1 MNEPYLPDVPVTP
14 IALHPAVPAA
24 RARVIAAARDL
35 LAVPD
40 AALDRAW
47 PWRDSEADVRYGFYR
62 AYETLEAAGAAVRRA
77 LDEADTRRAP
87 GARRVAAATAAR
99 WELHAQVLPLD
110 ATTLGAS
117 PGGGEWTVRQ
127 TLGHIVSAQR
137 AYGRFTAWWL
147 LQHDAAP
154 FPDAVPEALFEAMPD
169 EAVEGEGTPDEIR
182 ERLDGLLDAGMA
194 HLGGLDDDA
203 LAVPARWSGIRVDVG
218 FRLGRWSSHIREHTV
233 QVDKTLVMLGWAPR
247 EVDRLVGLMVGAY
260 GRLEEQVF
268 GLPAAA
274 LERGGED
281 GRTPATLIEAAT
293 TQVAADAA
301 SVRASAG
308 A

>member
-1 MNEPYLPDVPVTP
+1 MNEPYLSDVPFAP

-24 RARVIAAARDL
+24 RARIIAAARDL

-40 AALDRAW
+40 VALERAW

-62 AYETLEAAGAAVRRA
+62 AYETLEAAGAAIRRA
-77 LDEADTRRAP
+77 LDEAGTRPAP
-87 GARRVAAATAAR
+87 GARRAAAATGAR
-99 WELHAQVLPLD
+99 WELHARLLPLD
-110 ATTLGAS
+110 ATALDAS
-117 PGGGEWTVRQ
+117 PGGEEWTVRQ

-147 LQHDAAP
+147 LQRDAAP
-154 FPDAVPEALFEAMPD
+154 LPDAVPEALYEVMPD
-169 EAVEGEGTPDEIR
+169 EAVEGEGTLDEIGA
-182 ERLDGLLDAGMA
+182 RLDVLLDAGMA
-194 HLGGLDDDA
+194 HLGGLDDEA

-233 QVDKTLVMLGWAPR
+233 QVDKTLAMIGWSPR
-247 EVDRLVGLMVGAY
+247 EVDRLVGLVVGAY

-274 LERGGED
+274 LERGGDD

-293 TQVAADAA
+293 TRVAADAA

>member
-14 IALHPAVPAA
+14 IALHPAVTAA
-24 RARVIAAARDL
+24 RARVIAAVRDL

-40 AALDRAW
+40 AALERAW

-62 AYETLEAAGAAVRRA
+62 AYETFEAAGAAVRRA
-77 LDEADTRRAP
+77 LDEAGTRSAP
-87 GARRVAAATAAR
+87 GARRAAASTAAR
-99 WELHAQVLPLD
+99 WDLHGRLLVLD
-110 ATTLGAS
+110 AAALDAA
-117 PGGGEWTVRQ
+117 PGGKEWTVRQ

-147 LQHDAAP
+147 LQRDTAP
-154 FPDAVPEALFEAMPD
+154 LPDAVPEALYEVMPD
-169 EAVEGEGTPDEIR
+169 EAVEGQGTLDEIR
-182 ERLDGLLDAGMA
+182 ARLDGLLDAGMA
-194 HLGGLDDDA
+194 HLGGLDDEA

-218 FRLGRWSSHIREHTV
+218 FRLGRWSSHLREHTV
-233 QVDKTLVMLGWAPR
+233 QLDKTLAMIAWAPR
-247 EVDRLVGLMVGAY
+247 EVDRLVGLVLGAY

-274 LERGGED
+274 LERGGDD

-293 TQVAADAA
+293 TRVAADAA
-301 SVRASAG
+301 SVRASVG